1 MLLSNILVLGILF
14 LLGYQA
20 TLVNLK
26 SERNCSLFAQ
36 TVKNLPAML
45 EI

>member
-1 MLLSNILVLGILF
+1 MFLSNILVLGVLF

-20 TLVNLK
+20 TLINLK
-26 SERNCSLFAQ
+26 SERNYSLVAQ
-36 TVKNLPAML
+36 TVKDLPVMR